1 MSREKADHEIKMG
14 KYYAGIYIPKKFTH
28 EITGTLRKHPQKA
41 DIDFKVNQKINA
53 VAAKLT
59 DTGSSFVIDKA
70 NKQFNKTVATAL
82 LSEANKVGLSIED
95 NVPTINK
102 IKSAVYQANN
112 SLPKINQFADKII
125 ELNKHQDDLDAYA
138 NQFRSLGKYKGNVL
152 DAQEKLNAVNS
163 SIPALN
169 ERAKLILAL
178 DSYMPNIERILNV
191 AANDVPAQFLES
203 IEVLILQVKVLMQ
216 RAVS

>member
-1 MSREKADHEIKMG
+1 M
-14 KYYAGIYIPKKFTH
+14 P
-28 EITGTLRKHPQKA
+28 
-41 DIDFKVNQKINA
+41 
-53 VAAKLT
+53 AKLT

-112 SLPKINQFADKII
+112 SLPNQFADKII

-152 DAQEKLNAVNS
+152 LKKLNAVNS

-178 DSYMPNIERILNV
+178 LH
-191 AANDVPAQFLES
+191 A
-203 IEVLILQVKVLMQ
+203 
-216 RAVS
+216 

>member
-1 MSREKADHEIKMG
+1 MTMKLRWENIMQV
-14 KYYAGIYIPKKFTH
+14 FTYRRNLH

-125 ELNKHQDDLDAYA
+125 ELNKHQDDLD
-138 NQFRSLGKYKGNVL
+138 VM
-152 DAQEKLNAVNS
+152 
-163 SIPALN
+163 
-169 ERAKLILAL
+169 LI
-178 DSYMPNIERILNV
+178 N
-191 AANDVPAQFLES
+191 LE
-203 IEVLILQVKVLMQ
+203 V
-216 RAVS
+216 